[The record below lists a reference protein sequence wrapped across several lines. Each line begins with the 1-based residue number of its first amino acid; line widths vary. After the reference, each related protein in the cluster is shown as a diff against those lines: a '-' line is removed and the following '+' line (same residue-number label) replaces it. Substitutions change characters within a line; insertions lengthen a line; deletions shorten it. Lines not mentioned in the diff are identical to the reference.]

1 VARIASQAFS
11 ALTTGS
17 AQAHISTRHV
27 GDATEE
33 FVMPRRSIT
42 RFGLLIFV
50 VAFFVTPAWPQ
61 TILFEGARII
71 PGDGSPAIENGALLV
86 EGGTVARIGRR
97 DEITPP
103 AGATRINLDGRTVMP
118 TIVSAHVHPGFQQ
131 GLTYS
136 AENFTRETIV
146 DDLNRALYFGVSVVM
161 SQGVEKGEVMYQIRA
176 DQAAGRLGGA
186 RLMLAGRG
194 IGAPNAGPGAA
205 AYAGIAYEVTTEE
218 QARSAVSELA
228 AKRVDALKIW
238 VDDRGGR
245 APSLPIA
252 LSRTVI
258 DEGHRLGFKVSAHVF
273 YHKDAVELAA
283 AGVDNFAHLVRDT
296 EMSNALI
303 ATMIAK
309 GIYVMPNIGAPER
322 GTHMSV
328 PAWFEE
334 PYLAGL
340 LRDTVPADVIARIRA
355 SFTNRDAATAARNRQ
370 NYAILQKSVAK
381 LAAAGARIILGSDTG
396 LEDHP
401 FGFAE
406 QKELQM
412 MAEAGMTPAQV
423 IVAATSRSAEFL
435 GLADRGAIVPGRR
448 ADLLVLDANPFDDIR
463 NTRRIAGMYLAG
475 REVDRA
481 ALKTSLMRAG
491 N

>member
-1 VARIASQAFS
+1 MFRKIIVCIGLLVLAFS
-11 ALTTGS
+11 TCPVS
-17 AQAHISTRHV
+17 AQTV
-27 GDATEE
+27 
-33 FVMPRRSIT
+33 
-42 RFGLLIFV
+42 
-50 VAFFVTPAWPQ
+50 
-61 TILFEGARII
+61 LFEGARII
-71 PGDGSPAIENGALLV
+71 PGDGGTTIEDGALLV
-86 EGGTVARIGRR
+86 EGGAIARIGRKG
-97 DEITPP
+97 EIVPP
-103 AGATRINLDGRTVMP
+103 AGAVRIALDGKTVMP
-118 TIVSAHVHPGFQQ
+118 AIVSAHVHPGFQK
-131 GLTYS
+131 GLAYS
-136 AENFTRETIV
+136 AENFTRETIL
-146 DDLNRALYFGVSVVM
+146 DDLNRALYFGISTVM
-161 SQGVEKGEVMYQIRA
+161 SQGVEKGEVMYQVRA

-205 AYAGIAYEVTTEE
+205 AYAGIAYEITTQD
-218 QARSAVSELA
+218 QARSAVLELA
-228 AKRVDALKIW
+228 AKKVDAIKIW

-258 DEGHRLGFKVSAHVF
+258 EEGHRLGFKVSAHVF

-296 EMSNALI
+296 EMSDALI
-303 ATMIAK
+303 ATMMAK

-322 GTHMSV
+322 GIHAAV
-328 PAWFEE
+328 PAWFDE

-355 SFTNRDAATAARNRQ
+355 SFTSRDAATAARNRQ

-435 GLADRGAIVPGRR
+435 GLTDRGAIAPGKR
-448 ADLLVLDANPFDDIR
+448 ADLLVLDANPLDDIR
-463 NTRRIAGMYLAG
+463 NTRRIAGMYIAG
-475 REVDRA
+475 KEVDRA
-481 ALKTSLMRAG
+481 ALKASLMRAA

>member
-1 VARIASQAFS
+1 MSHKIIAW
-11 ALTTGS
+11 
-17 AQAHISTRHV
+17 
-27 GDATEE
+27 
-33 FVMPRRSIT
+33 
-42 RFGLLIFV
+42 FGLLV
-50 VAFFVTPAWPQ
+50 LAVALYTYPASAQ
-61 TILFEGARII
+61 TRLFEGARII
-71 PGDGSPAIENGALLV
+71 PGDGSAAIENGALLV
-86 EGGTVARIGRR
+86 EGGIIARIGRKG
-97 DEITPP
+97 DVTPP
-103 AGATRINLDGRTVMP
+103 AGAVRIDLDGKTVMP
-118 TIVSAHVHPGFQQ
+118 AIVSAHVHPGFQK

-136 AENFTRETIV
+136 AENFTRETIL
-146 DDLNRALYFGVSVVM
+146 DDLNRALYFGVSTVM

-205 AYAGIAYEVTTEE
+205 AYAGIAYEITTED
-218 QARSAVSELA
+218 QARSAVLELA
-228 AKRVDALKIW
+228 GRQVDAIKIW

-273 YHKDAVELAA
+273 YHKDAIELAT
-283 AGVDNFAHLVRDT
+283 AGIDNFAHLVRDI
-296 EMSNALI
+296 EMSDALI
-303 ATMIAK
+303 ATMMAK

-322 GTHMSV
+322 GTHTAV

-340 LRDTVPADVIARIRA
+340 LRDTVPADVVARIRA
-355 SFTNRDAATAARNRQ
+355 SFTSRDAATAARNRQ
-370 NYAILQKSVAK
+370 NYAILQRSVAK
-381 LAAAGARIILGSDTG
+381 LSAAGARVILGSDTG

-412 MAEAGMTPAQV
+412 MADAGMTPAQV
-423 IVAATSRSAEFL
+423 IVAATSRSAAFL
-435 GLADRGAIVPGRR
+435 GLADRGTIVPGKR
-448 ADLLVLDANPFDDIR
+448 ADLLVLDANPLDDIR

-475 REVDRA
+475 KEVDRP
-481 ALKTSLMRAG
+481 ALKASLMRAV

>member
-1 VARIASQAFS
+1 MIGIRFKSIARLGLLALALVFS
-11 ALTTGS
+11 AKLTL
-17 AQAHISTRHV
+17 A
-27 GDATEE
+27 
-33 FVMPRRSIT
+33 
-42 RFGLLIFV
+42 
-50 VAFFVTPAWPQ
+50 Q

-71 PGDGSPAIENGALLV
+71 SGDGSPAVENGALLV
-86 EGGTVARIGRR
+86 EGGAITRIGRKG
-97 DEITPP
+97 EIAPP
-103 AGATRINLDGRTVMP
+103 AGAVRIDLEGKTVMP
-118 TIVSAHVHPGFQQ
+118 TIVSAHVHPGFQK

-136 AENFTRETIV
+136 VENFTRETIL
-146 DDLNRALYFGVSVVM
+146 DDLNRALYFGISVVM
-161 SQGVEKGEVMYQIRA
+161 SQGIEKGDVMYQIRA

-205 AYAGIAYEVTTEE
+205 AYAGIAYEITTED
-218 QARSAVSELA
+218 QARSAVLELA
-228 AKRVDALKIW
+228 ARKVDAIKIW

-252 LSRTVI
+252 LSRIVI

-283 AGVDNFAHLVRDT
+283 AGVNNFAHLVRDM
-296 EMSNALI
+296 EMSDALI

-322 GTHMSV
+322 ATHTTI

-340 LRDTVPADVIARIRA
+340 LRDTVPADVIARIRT
-355 SFTNRDAATAARNRQ
+355 SFTSRDAATAARNRQ

-435 GLADRGAIVPGRR
+435 GLSDRGAIAPGKR
-448 ADLLVLDANPFDDIR
+448 ADLLVVDGNPLDDIR

-475 REVDRA
+475 KEVDRP
-481 ALKTSLMRAG
+481 ALKASLMRAG